1 MMKKN
6 RMVLCLLI
14 CGLLLYYAVPNL
26 SIEAGGA
33 AGIFA
38 ISWLGFALLVI
49 GGNLASLLYSPK
61 KQKNVVSR
69 ARKITQS
76 KNRLRQ
82 FE

>member
-1 MMKKN
+1 MKKN
-6 RMVLCLLI
+6 RMILCLLI

-38 ISWLGFALLVI
+38 ISWLGFALLAI
-49 GGNLASLLYSPK
+49 GGNLVSLLYSPK
-61 KQKNVVSR
+61 KQKRGVGQ
-69 ARKITQS
+69 ARTIAPK
-76 KNRLRQ
+76 KRLRQ